1 MRKLC
6 GKNNELATMQGRS
19 STINKVLESVLE
31 MKKLEKRFKEMMDK
45 LIALSFL
52 APFC

>member
-31 MKKLEKRFKEMMDK
+31 RKNWRKDSKR
-45 LIALSFL
+45 
-52 APFC
+52 

>member
-6 GKNNELATMQGRS
+6 GENNELATMQGRS

-31 MKKLEKRFKEMMDK
+31 MKKLEKRFKER
-45 LIALSFL
+45 LLNLLLCRF
-52 APFC
+52 